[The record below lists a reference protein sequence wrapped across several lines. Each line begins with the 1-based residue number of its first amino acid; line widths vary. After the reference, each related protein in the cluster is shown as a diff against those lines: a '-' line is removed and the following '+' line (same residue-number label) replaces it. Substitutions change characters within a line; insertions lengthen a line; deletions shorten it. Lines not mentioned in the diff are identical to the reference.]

1 MKVFQSCAVLLAL
14 LGLVRADDDWWNPA
28 NKFNKWAKMKVLI
41 KDITHYQVFTFV
53 ELSSTSHSI
62 FMTPNSKVLVFA

>member
-41 KDITHYQVFTFV
+41 KDIRHLQACFHFCWVILNLTG
-53 ELSSTSHSI
+53 
-62 FMTPNSKVLVFA
+62 